1 MKRSNAGLTR
11 TVCLLELLVYAH
23 ELLHRVNVHARVFRV
38 HALHSCFL
46 AHDDAVTLCDAD
58 DINEVAEHVVQ
69 HYLLLA
75 LVCQEVVTDLLLR
88 HVDFQLLQQSYLDV
102 RRELIDVHAVRVV
115 CNIRHDLIEYNV
127 IASCVRAQTTT
138 THVPIVLNK

>member
-1 MKRSNAGLTR
+1 MTNAGLTR

-23 ELLHRVNVHARVFRV
+23 ELLHRVNVHSRVFRV

-75 LVCQEVVTDLLLR
+75 LVCKEVVTDLLLR
-88 HVDFQLLQQSYLDV
+88 HVDLQLLQKSSLDV
-102 RRELIDVHAVRVV
+102 RSELVDVHSVYVV
-115 CNIRHDLIEYNV
+115 CHVRHNLIEYGV
-127 IASCVRAQTTT
+127 AAAYIRAQMTTA
-138 THVPIVLNK
+138 HVIVVLNK